1 MAASGRLVIL
11 NGASSSGKTTLAS
24 AFRDERAAAGEF
36 WLLIGI
42 DDFLSK
48 MPAAWLDLGLATGAG
63 AHAHDGLWFETT
75 STGPQLKIGATCRRL
90 LHAYHHA
97 AAAAARSGLNVIV
110 DDVVIDD
117 DVLGDWLEV
126 LGELKPTW
134 VGVRCSPEITAGR
147 ERRRGDRPAGMTG
160 TQTDS
165 VHRSLR
171 YAFEIDTGDLTPG
184 ESLDELRVGLAR
196 VARGDGAWIVPSRR

>member
-1 MAASGRLVIL
+1 MSARGRLIIL

-24 AFRDERAAAGEF
+24 AFRDARAASGEF

-48 MPAAWLDLGLATGAG
+48 LPVEWLDLGLAAG
-63 AHAHDGLWFETT
+63 PGPQARDGLRFEM
-75 STGPQLKIGATCRRL
+75 SVNGRELRVGASCRRL

-97 AAAAARSGLNVIV
+97 VAAAVRAGLNVIV

-117 DVLGDWLEV
+117 EVFRDWLDVLDELE
-126 LGELKPTW
+126 PTW
-134 VGVRCSPEITAGR
+134 VAVRCAPEIAAER
-147 ERRRGDRPAGMTG
+147 ELRRGDRPVGMTG

-165 VHRSLR
+165 VHRSPP
-171 YAFEIDTGDLTPG
+171 YAFEIDTGALTPG
-184 ESLDELRVGLAR
+184 EALDELRGRLALEF
-196 VARGDGAWIVPSRR
+196 S

>member
-1 MAASGRLVIL
+1 MAAPGRLVIL
-11 NGASSSGKTTLAS
+11 NGVSSSGKTTLAS
-24 AFRDERAAAGEF
+24 AFRDERAVAGEF

-48 MPAAWLDLGLATGAG
+48 MPAAWLDLGLATGPG
-63 AHAHDGLWFETT
+63 THARDGLRFETT
-75 STGPQLKIGATCRRL
+75 PTGLQLRVGATCRRL

-117 DVLGDWLEV
+117 EVHGDWLDV
-126 LGELKPTW
+126 LGELRPTW
-134 VGVRCSPEITAGR
+134 VGVRCSPEITAER
-147 ERRRGDRPAGMTG
+147 ERRRGDRPVGMTG
-160 TQTDS
+160 TQTHS
-165 VHRSLR
+165 VHRSMR

-196 VARGDGAWIVPSRR
+196 

>member
-1 MAASGRLVIL
+1 VAASGRLVIL

-24 AFRDERAAAGEF
+24 AFRDERAVAGEF

-48 MPAAWLDLGLATGAG
+48 VPAAWLDLGLATGPG

-75 STGPQLKIGATCRRL
+75 STGPQLKIGATWRRL

-97 AAAAARSGLNVIV
+97 TAAAARSGLNVIV

-117 DVLGDWLEV
+117 EVLGDWLDV

-134 VGVRCSPEITAGR
+134 VGVRCSPEITAER
-147 ERRRGDRPAGMTG
+147 ERCRGDRPVGMTG

-171 YAFEIDTGDLTPG
+171 YAFEIDTGDLTPS

-196 VARGDGAWIVPSRR
+196 

>member
-1 MAASGRLVIL
+1 MGAPGRLIIL

-36 WLLIGI
+36 WLLVGI

-48 MPAAWLDLGLATGAG
+48 VPAPWLDLGLATGPG
-63 AHAHDGLWFETT
+63 AHAQDGLRFVT
-75 STGPQLKIGATCRRL
+75 SSLGRELEIGASCRRL

-97 AAAAARSGLNVIV
+97 VAAAARSGLNVIV

-117 DVLGDWLEV
+117 GVLRDWLDVLDELE
-126 LGELKPTW
+126 PTW
-134 VGVRCSPEITAGR
+134 VAVRCAPEITAAR
-147 ERRRGDRPAGMTG
+147 EVRRGDRPVGMTG

-171 YAFEIDTGDLTPG
+171 YAFEIDTGELTPG
-184 ESLDELRVGLAR
+184 EALDELRGRLA
-196 VARGDGAWIVPSRR
+196 P

>member
-1 MAASGRLVIL
+1 MIIL

-48 MPAAWLDLGLATGAG
+48 MPAAWLDLGLATGPG
-63 AHAHDGLWFETT
+63 AHAQDGLRFETT
-75 STGPQLKIGATCRRL
+75 SAGLQLKIGATCRRL
-90 LHAYHHA
+90 LHAYHQA

-117 DVLGDWLEV
+117 EVLGDWLDV

-134 VGVRCSPEITAGR
+134 VGIRCSPEVTAER
-147 ERRRGDRPAGMTG
+147 ERRRGDRPVGMTG

-165 VHRSLR
+165 VHRSLL
-171 YAFEIDTGDLTPG
+171 YAFEIDTGDLAPS
-184 ESLDELRVGLAR
+184 EALDELRVGLA
-196 VARGDGAWIVPSRR
+196 P

>member
-1 MAASGRLVIL
+1 VAASGRLIIL

-48 MPAAWLDLGLATGAG
+48 IPTAWLDLGLATGPG
-63 AHAHDGLWFETT
+63 AHAHDGLRFETT
-75 STGPQLKIGATCRRL
+75 SSGPQLKIGATCRRV
-90 LHAYHHA
+90 LHAYHQA
-97 AAAAARSGLNVIV
+97 AAVAARTGLNVIV

-117 DVLGDWLEV
+117 EVLGDWLDV

-134 VGVRCSPEITAGR
+134 VGVRCSPETTAER
-147 ERRRGDRPAGMTG
+147 ERRRGDRPVGMTV

-165 VHRSLR
+165 VHRSVH

-184 ESLDELRVGLAR
+184 EALGELRAGLAQ
-196 VARGDGAWIVPSRR
+196 

>member
-1 MAASGRLVIL
+1 VAASGRLIIL

-24 AFRDERAAAGEF
+24 AFRDERAAAAEF

-48 MPAAWLDLGLATGAG
+48 MPAAWLDLGLATGPG
-63 AHAHDGLWFETT
+63 AYAHEGLRFETT
-75 STGPQLKIGATCRRL
+75 STGPRLKIGATCRGL

-117 DVLGDWLEV
+117 EVLADWLDV

-134 VGVRCSPEITAGR
+134 VGVRCSPEITAER
-147 ERRRGDRPAGMTG
+147 ERRRGDRPLGMTV
-160 TQTDS
+160 TQTEG
-165 VHRSLR
+165 VHRSVR
-171 YAFEIDTGDLTPG
+171 YAFEIDTAELTPS
-184 ESLDELRVGLAR
+184 EALDEFRAGLA
-196 VARGDGAWIVPSRR
+196 S

>member
-1 MAASGRLVIL
+1 MAASGQVIIL

-48 MPAAWLDLGLATGAG
+48 MPAAWLDLGLATGPG
-63 AHAHDGLWFETT
+63 AHAQDGLRFETT
-75 STGPQLKIGATCRRL
+75 STGLQLKIGATCRRL
-90 LHAYHHA
+90 LHAYHQA

-117 DVLGDWLEV
+117 EVLGDWLDV

-134 VGVRCSPEITAGR
+134 VGIRCSPEVTAER
-147 ERRRGDRPAGMTG
+147 ERRRGNRPVGMTG

-165 VHRSLR
+165 VHRSLL
-171 YAFEIDTGDLTPG
+171 YAFEIDTGDLAPS
-184 ESLDELRVGLAR
+184 EALDELRVGLA
-196 VARGDGAWIVPSRR
+196 P

>member
-1 MAASGRLVIL
+1 VAASGRLIIL

-24 AFRDERAAAGEF
+24 AFRDERATAGEF

-48 MPAAWLDLGLATGAG
+48 VPAAWLDLGLATGPG
-63 AHAHDGLWFETT
+63 AYAHDGLRFETS
-75 STGPQLKIGATCRRL
+75 STGPHLKIGATCRRL

-117 DVLGDWLEV
+117 EVLGDWLDV

-134 VGVRCSPEITAGR
+134 VGVRCPQEITTQR
-147 ERRRGDRPAGMTG
+147 ERRRGDRPAGMTV

-165 VHRSLR
+165 VHRSVR
-171 YAFEIDTGDLTPG
+171 YAFEIDTAELTPS
-184 ESLDELRVGLAR
+184 EALDELRVGLA
-196 VARGDGAWIVPSRR
+196 S